1 MDANLRN
8 EITDCQ
14 ICLNSFDQNIH
25 KPYSI
30 YQCGHTYCVV
40 CLEQINRTVNN
51 NRCPE
56 CRGNIQNIAPNWQLL
71 RIVSYINNHQ
81 AEEQPLLIAANANN
95 DDEQINCLSSK
106 FIQLYNK
113 ISNLS
118 SRDKLVLFY
127 VVFIALPVL
136 SIYPFSLA
144 IVGINDNICPI
155 DYRIPI
161 WVIVYGIIGIVLTLV
176 YVIRSVYCVF
186 KSEHVRSQTFMRLI
200 NTFIF
205 LLILFLFVWF
215 FVGTAWVFNVYS
227 RVNYVNN
234 YSNNYCQPDMFKFA
248 FGTLIVQ
255 WFFFGFCILFFTCKL
270 IKN

>member
-1 MDANLRN
+1 M
-8 EITDCQ
+8 
-14 ICLNSFDQNIH
+14 
-25 KPYSI
+25 
-30 YQCGHTYCVV
+30 
-40 CLEQINRTVNN
+40 
-51 NRCPE
+51 
-56 CRGNIQNIAPNWQLL
+56 
-71 RIVSYINNHQ
+71 
-81 AEEQPLLIAANANN
+81 
-95 DDEQINCLSSK
+95 
-106 FIQLYNK
+106 
-113 ISNLS
+113 S

-176 YVIRSVYCVF
+176 YVIRSIYCVF

-215 FVGTAWVFNVYS
+215 FVLLFYAWVVYLVLCEVDVEVFS
-227 RVNYVNN
+227 
-234 YSNNYCQPDMFKFA
+234 
-248 FGTLIVQ
+248 I
-255 WFFFGFCILFFTCKL
+255 I
-270 IKN
+270 